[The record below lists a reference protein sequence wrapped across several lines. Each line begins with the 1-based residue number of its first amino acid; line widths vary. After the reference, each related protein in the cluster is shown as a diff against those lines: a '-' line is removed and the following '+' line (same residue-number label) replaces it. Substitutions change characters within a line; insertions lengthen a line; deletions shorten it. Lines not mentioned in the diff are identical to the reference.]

1 MDPSTLAVLGLGEGG
16 FATARGLDSQSG
28 WRSGTGPAEG
38 RNRRLL
44 AVDIALNDPV
54 RGPMIRRHA
63 EEASAEVSEG
73 YGPELGEAEVVFSII
88 TCDQSE
94 KAAASA
100 KPFLKPG
107 TLYLDYNSITR
118 TIAERN
124 AALLEEGGVDYVD
137 VAVMGSFHHYGYRPP
152 LLIAGAQAEKAAAW
166 LRPLGFDIEI
176 LPGAAGRA
184 SAVKILRSILMKGLE
199 ALAVEFMVAARHQ
212 GLLEETLACTGDVDR
227 RGFRDFISMLVQS
240 HLVHGRRRHEEVEL
254 VNQMLR
260 ESGIEPLMSLATERS
275 HFRTIA
281 MGGLREGEPMPELE
295 EALRVLTDD
304 VVKPSK

>member
-16 FATARGLDSQSG
+16 SATARGLDNQSG
-28 WRSGTGPAEG
+28 WRSGASPAES

-54 RGPMIRRHA
+54 RGPMIQRHA

-73 YGPELGEAEVVFSII
+73 YGPELGAAEVVFSIV

-94 KAAASA
+94 NAAASA

-118 TIAERN
+118 TTAERN
-124 AALLEEGGVDYVD
+124 ATLLEEGGVDYVD
-137 VAVMGSFHHYGYRPP
+137 VAVMGSFHLYGYRPP
-152 LLIAGAQAEKAAAW
+152 LLIAGAAAERVAAW
-166 LRPLGFDIEI
+166 MRPLGFEIEV

-199 ALAVEFMVAARHQ
+199 ALTIEFMVAARHQ

-227 RGFRDFISMLVQS
+227 RGFRDFISLLVQT

-275 HFRTIA
+275 YFRTIA
-281 MGGLREGEPMPELE
+281 MGALREGEPIPELE
-295 EALRVLTDD
+295 EALRVLTDE
-304 VVKPSK
+304 VVRPSK